1 MRLLC
6 KRGCGIL
13 LSLCL
18 LFTPAIV
25 YIARRMGTNQQI
37 LVRHMTRGDNPV
49 INYQPLSTQELSQ
62 VANQLYRNAGK
73 QQVSGHSNNTPS
85 SLHNNHIENV
95 DLGRHRSLVR
105 YNNHSLSCSCWTLYR
120 VTHPSCHVEGEGRG
134 GRQGREDSSQCG
146 KGGRASDM
154 QR

>member
-6 KRGCGIL
+6 RRGCGIF

-25 YIARRMGTNQQI
+25 YIVRRMGTNQQI
-37 LVRHMTRGDNPV
+37 LVRHTTRGENPV

-73 QQVSGHSNNTPS
+73 QQVAGHINNTSS

-95 DLGRHRSLVR
+95 DLGRHRSLATT
-105 YNNHSLSCSCWTLYR
+105 LSCSCWTLYR
-120 VTHPSCHVEGEGRG
+120 VTQPSCHVEGEGRQG
-134 GRQGREDSSQCG
+134 GEDSSQCG